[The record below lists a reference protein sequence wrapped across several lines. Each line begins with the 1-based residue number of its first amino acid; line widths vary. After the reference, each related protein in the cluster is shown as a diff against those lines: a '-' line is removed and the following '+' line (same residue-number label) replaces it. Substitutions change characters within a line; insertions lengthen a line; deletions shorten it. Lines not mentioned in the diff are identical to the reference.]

1 MSTGEWNQTGTVGRN
16 IEEERSRNRRG
27 DKQKQN
33 IDCGNTLTCWGTT
46 QRRVQHCRQRGR
58 RGRRDGNRDRTGV
71 FVQGEKSLKYGSSSY
86 KLATII
92 WLSCHVHERP
102 SETTSGLTAG

>member
-1 MSTGEWNQTGTVGRN
+1 MSTGEWNQTETVGQN

-46 QRRVQHCRQRGR
+46 QRRVLHSRQRGQ
-58 RGRRDGNRDRTGV
+58 RGRRDGNQDRTGV
-71 FVQGEKSLKYGSSSY
+71 FVQGEKSLKYGLSIY
-86 KLATII
+86 KLPII
-92 WLSCHVHERP
+92 I
-102 SETTSGLTAG
+102 